1 MAVNSSSF
9 SSVTLTDEDAKKF
22 KRQITYGKPK
32 PAANTSVSR
41 GVELA
46 DQFRSAG
53 RSLTITVPG
62 KAR

>member
-9 SSVTLTDEDAKKF
+9 SSVTLTEEDAKKF
-22 KRQITYGKPK
+22 KRQITFGKPK
-32 PAANTSVSR
+32 AAANASVSR

-46 DQFRSAG
+46 DQFRSSG
-53 RSLTITVPG
+53 RTLTIKVPG